1 MRQQQRYRS
10 SDRKGLVVLQKL
22 KQDKMEL
29 PGRSRLALV
38 SHGKEVDAITAMVT
52 DLATGFGRV
61 PRCDQLLW
69 AGVGQGRNGDSS

>member
-1 MRQQQRYRS
+1 M
-10 SDRKGLVVLQKL
+10 
-22 KQDKMEL
+22 
-29 PGRSRLALV
+29 

-52 DLATGFGRV
+52 GLATGFGRVV